1 MEKLPENLF
10 TDDEVCTMIS
20 SRAYELYEMRSKEH
34 GRDLEDWLQAESEI
48 LMLVAMIEQE
58 IQSAVSL
65 RYQKSET
72 DVFDIFLRLYRD
84 LTDGARSGQPAM
96 RNLLEAHSRRIP
108 RLIRRIL
115 FQGSPQVKK
124 RPPALSVKL
133 KAAKEAAS

>member
-1 MEKLPENLF
+1 MGKLRENLF

-58 IQSAVSL
+58 IQSAVAL
-65 RYQKSET
+65 RYQRSET

-84 LTDGARSGQPAM
+84 LTAGARSGQPAM
-96 RNLLEAHSRRIP
+96 RNLLEAHSQRIP